1 MTRRV
6 KHFGKYRATVLD
18 NTDPE
23 QLGRIRVEVPDVLG
37 NTPSG
42 WAMPC
47 VPLAGAQSGTYL
59 VPQVGSA
66 VWVEFEGGDPDRPV
80 WTGCFWPSPGQV
92 PALGLLGNPASPTIV
107 VQSGLQNSIAVSD
120 VSGPD
125 GGIMLKSAG
134 GATLIVN
141 DTGIYIQ
148 NGKGASIVLIGPT
161 VNVNQGALVVP

>member
-1 MTRRV
+1 MSRKV
-6 KHFGKYRATVLD
+6 KHFGKYRATVMD
-18 NTDPE
+18 NIDPE
-23 QLGRIRVEVPDVLG
+23 QLGRIRVEAPDVLG
-37 NTPSG
+37 TTPSG

-47 VPLAGAQSGTYL
+47 VPLAGVQSGTYL

-92 PALGLLGNPASPTIV
+92 PVLGLSGNPISPTIV
-107 VQSGLQNSIAVSD
+107 VQSGLQNSILISD
-120 VSGPD
+120 VPGPD

-148 NGKGASIVLIGPT
+148 NGKGASIVLLGPT